1 MLAMLLNRFNYHH
14 HHHYN
19 SPAKERTTPP
29 PPIKMGKFLPY
40 WSLLWFHLLLSQ
52 AVRLRFS
59 IHLTQCLWIS

>member
-29 PPIKMGKFLPY
+29 PIKRGKILPY

-52 AVRLRFS
+52 AVRLGFP
-59 IHLTQCLWIS
+59 IHLTQCM